1 MIYVNGKEV
10 LTTKFPDGT
19 MSLRY
24 DAHCLDTRNVV
35 ITWKYDSDTEYM
47 TLWYLVNH
55 IRSTMWIDAQILLV
69 MPYIP
74 NARMDRV
81 KNDDEVF
88 TLKWFTDF
96 INALHFCRVEV
107 LDPHSNVAP
116 ALINNCCVVQPYEY
130 VDETITAPVLS
141 R

>member
-88 TLKWFTDF
+88 TLKWFTELPSGIPIF
-96 INALHFCRVEV
+96 SMQSTSSESSIGIGV
-107 LDPHSNVAP
+107 P
-116 ALINNCCVVQPYEY
+116 AKLNGW
-130 VDETITAPVLS
+130 S
-141 R
+141 